1 MLTSTLPI
9 PENLKQRYLASGIL
23 ELYPPQAECVQTGML
38 EGKNLLVSIPTASG
52 KTLIAEMAMHTH
64 VGKKGKCHYIVPLKA
79 LASEKFDEFEGKG
92 IRIGIA
98 TGDFD
103 RRDDSLGRNDI
114 IVATSEKVDS
124 LLRNRARWID
134 DITLLVIDEI
144 HLIDSEKRGPTLEMV
159 IAKLRYRNPSMQVI
173 GLSATIGNPQLLAG
187 WLGAELVTSTWR
199 PVDLRQGVYW
209 NDRIHFREGDR
220 PVKQVSKN
228 FEDLNL
234 CLDTIAEG
242 GQCLVFV
249 SSRRNAEA
257 FAKRAAGAIKSEDP
271 DLKSYADKLE
281 ATADT
286 EMAKSLAMCVAKGS
300 AFHHAGLSRDERKI
314 VEEGFRK
321 GSIKCISSTPTLAA
335 GLNLPARR
343 VIIRDYL
350 RFAAGEGM
358 QPIPASEYH
367 QMAGRAGRP
376 RLDPYGEAVLIAK
389 DAGQVEEL
397 FEWYIEAPAEEV
409 HSKIA
414 EPTALY
420 THVLSLIAAGFAGT
434 HQELAAFMSR
444 SFYVHEHRHG
454 RLMQRAVDSALK
466 FLVESEMV
474 LEIGEHI
481 GATEFG
487 SLVSRLYIDPR
498 SAARIVSTLK
508 ERTDYAD
515 TGLLQ
520 LICSTPDMPR
530 LYVRN
535 SDRPQLERMIGEH
548 EEELWFPM
556 PPDEDEDEEYF
567 RAIKTA
573 MLLTDW
579 TDELPD
585 ARICERYAVGPGD
598 VYGMVESVNWLL
610 HATAELSR
618 MFAPAFQTQIR
629 EYEICMKNGIRRE
642 LLPLVRLRG
651 IGRVRARRLFN
662 NNITS
667 PDAALAAGLESVTRI
682 IGRGIAEQIFAQLE
696 GKKTPG
702 VAKPEQDE
710 TRRKTPS
717 DGNNNDGQ
725 STLSHFR

>member
-9 PENLKQRYLASGIL
+9 PENLRLRYLAAGIV

-64 VGKKGKCHYIVPLKA
+64 IANKGKCLYIVPLKA
-79 LASEKFDEFEGKG
+79 LASEKFDEFANKG
-92 IRIGIA
+92 VRVGIA

-124 LLRNRARWID
+124 LLRNQARWIH
-134 DITLLVIDEI
+134 DITLLVVDEI
-144 HLIDSEKRGPTLEMV
+144 HLIDSENRGPTLEMV
-159 IAKLRYRNPSMQVI
+159 IAKLRCRNPAMQVI

-199 PVDLRQGVYW
+199 PVDLRQGVFW
-209 NDRIHFREGDR
+209 NDHIHFRDGDR

-228 FEDLNL
+228 YEDLNL
-234 CLDTIAEG
+234 CLDTINEG

-271 DLKSYADKLE
+271 ELKACSDRLSAGAE
-281 ATADT
+281 T
-286 EMAKSLAMCVAKGS
+286 EMVKSLALCVAKGS
-300 AFHHAGLSRDERKI
+300 AFHHAGLSREERGI
-314 VEEGFRK
+314 VEDGFRK
-321 GSIKCISSTPTLAA
+321 GLIKCISSTPTLAA

-350 RFAAGEGM
+350 RFSAGEGM

-389 DAGQVEEL
+389 DEGQVEDL

-414 EPTALY
+414 EPAALY
-420 THVLSLIAAGFAGT
+420 THVLSLIASGFAGT
-434 HQELAAFMSR
+434 RSELTAFMNR
-444 SFYVHEHRHG
+444 SFYVHEHRQG
-454 RLMQRAVDSALK
+454 RLMHRAVDSALK
-466 FLVESEMV
+466 FLIDAEMV
-474 LEIGEHI
+474 LEIGEHL
-481 GATEFG
+481 GGTEFG

-498 SAARIVSTLK
+498 SASLIVTTLREK
-508 ERTDYAD
+508 TDYAD
-515 TGLLQ
+515 IGLLQ
-520 LICSTPDMPR
+520 LICSTHDMPR

-535 SDRPQLERMIGEH
+535 TDRPQLDRMIAEH
-548 EEELWFPM
+548 EEGLWLC
-556 PPDEDEDEEYF
+556 PPSDGDEVESYF
-567 RAIKTA
+567 RGIKTA
-573 MLLTDW
+573 MLLADW

-598 VYGMVESVNWLL
+598 LYGMVESVNWLL
-610 HATAELSR
+610 HATSELSR
-618 MFAPAFQTQIR
+618 IFAPAFHAQIR

-642 LLPLVRLRG
+642 LLPLVKLRG

-662 NNITS
+662 NNITT
-667 PDAALAAGLESVTRI
+667 PDAALAAGMGAVTKI
-682 IGRGIAEQIFAQLE
+682 IGRGIAEQIFTQLE
-696 GKKTPG
+696 GKKSSGGAVPGRNTPREG
-702 VAKPEQDE
+702 TSSDE
-710 TRRKTPS
+710 H
-717 DGNNNDGQ
+717 NNDGQ

>member
-1 MLTSTLPI
+1 MLTSALPI
-9 PENLKQRYLASGIL
+9 PENLKQYYLASGIA
-23 ELYPPQAECVQTGML
+23 ELYPPQAECIQTGML

-52 KTLIAEMAMHTH
+52 KTLIAEMAMHNH
-64 VGKKGKCHYIVPLKA
+64 IAKKGKCLYIVPLKA
-79 LASEKFDEFEGKG
+79 LASEKFDEFGGKG

-124 LLRNRARWID
+124 LLRNRTRWIH

-144 HLIDSEKRGPTLEMV
+144 HLIDSENRGPTLEMV
-159 IAKLRYRNPSMQVI
+159 IAKLRYQNPAMQVI

-187 WLGAELVTSTWR
+187 WLDAELVTSTWR
-199 PVDLRQGVYW
+199 PVDLRQGVFW

-228 FEDLNL
+228 YEDLNL
-234 CLDTIAEG
+234 CLDTITEG

-257 FAKRAAGAIKSEDP
+257 FAKRAAGAIKSDDP
-271 DLKSYADKLE
+271 ELKACADRLS
-281 ATADT
+281 ATAET
-286 EMAKSLAMCVAKGS
+286 EMAKSLALCVEKGS
-300 AFHHAGLSRDERKI
+300 AFHHAGLSREERRI
-314 VEEGFRK
+314 VEDGFRK
-321 GSIKCISSTPTLAA
+321 GLIKCISSTPTLAA

-414 EPTALY
+414 EPSALY
-420 THVLSLIAAGFAGT
+420 THVLSLVAAGFTGT
-434 HQELAAFMSR
+434 RHELTTFMNR
-444 SFYVHEHRHG
+444 SFYVHEHRQG

-466 FLVESEMV
+466 FLVDAEMV
-474 LEIGEHI
+474 LEIGEHL

-498 SAARIVSTLK
+498 SAARIVTTLRA
-508 ERTDYAD
+508 RTDYSD
-515 TGLLQ
+515 IGLLQ

-548 EEELWFPM
+548 EEKLWLPM

-610 HATAELSR
+610 HATTELSR
-618 MFAPAFQTQIR
+618 MVAPAFHSQIR

-642 LLPLVRLRG
+642 LLPLVKLRG

-662 NNITS
+662 NNMTS
-667 PDAALAAGLESVTRI
+667 PDAVLAAGIETVTRI
-682 IGRGIAEQIFAQLE
+682 VGRGIAEQIFSQL
-696 GKKTPG
+696 GGRKLGNP
-702 VAKPEQDE
+702 AKAVQD
-710 TRRKTPS
+710 TKGDYPAS
-717 DGNNNDGQ
+717 DENNKDGQ
-725 STLSHFR
+725 STLSYFR